1 MDGSGEQDKF
11 LHSFWIGCWIFFRL
25 VYGFIVSKLV
35 AGFDDFI
42 DLISKISSRMVVGPG
57 EKCKRHLLNS
67 KTRFFSRARN
77 FIPQFFCSLTL
88 NYPSLDSATSWRKSL
103 IIVCHMTGTIHCKGF
118 SHSKCSIQWCS
129 TSTFKHWKN
138 KISIRL
144 FFFWLFIIT

>member
-1 MDGSGEQDKF
+1 M
-11 LHSFWIGCWIFFRL
+11 
-25 VYGFIVSKLV
+25 

-88 NYPSLDSATSWRKSL
+88 NYPSLDSFSYFMEE
-103 IIVCHMTGTIHCKGF
+103 IINDCMSHDRHDTLQGF
-118 SHSKCSIQWCS
+118 
-129 TSTFKHWKN
+129 
-138 KISIRL
+138 
-144 FFFWLFIIT
+144 